1 MDIEPIIPDE
11 AQPTAVQAEREPE
24 PERETI
30 AQRLNILHQACGML
44 REQINVASGKSDQR
58 GFHQAQVWLTE
69 AERALR
75 KAAVQC
81 EEAEAAAAV
90 PTAPVGEV

>member
-1 MDIEPIIPDE
+1 
-11 AQPTAVQAEREPE
+11 
-24 PERETI
+24 
-30 AQRLNILHQACGML
+30 ML